1 MNFDGGLWPFLI
13 NKKIANKLLNAFIY
27 A

>member
-13 NKKIANKLLNAFIY
+13 NKNIANKLLDASIY